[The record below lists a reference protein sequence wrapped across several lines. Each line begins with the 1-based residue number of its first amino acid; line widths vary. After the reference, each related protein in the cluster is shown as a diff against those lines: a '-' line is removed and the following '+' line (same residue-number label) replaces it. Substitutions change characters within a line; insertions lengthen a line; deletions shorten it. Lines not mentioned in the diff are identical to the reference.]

1 MQKRFLR
8 IRLPIALGRRWAW
21 RCLKYYL
28 AIFLGREPRFD
39 PDGLF
44 FWQVLLDWTR
54 IRPICSIT
62 CPGLPLEGA
71 GSQALAI
78 MGTISF
84 ARSSGLT
91 YLHTPFSSIAHAER
105 PMQEWA
111 KAWETFFNLGAGE
124 LAPGPQSHKAVDYCR
139 HFNDLWLYFGWR
151 GREDKLSHQF
161 RTLLPE
167 FRRRYYLNKSPRKTE
182 DLTVAVHVRRG
193 DSLPDNPSYYTSNE
207 TILRTMTLLKSVL
220 DARGVDYSIRLYSE
234 GDRADFEEVS
244 LPGVELFLDADPLWT
259 LEELV
264 EADILIMAKGCFS
277 RCASLLSD
285 GVKIGVHEP
294 EFGWYLLPQDNW
306 VECLPDGSF
315 DCTAFERE
323 LSLVMSS
330 KTCERPMNYP
340 SR

>member
-1 MQKRFLR
+1 M
-8 IRLPIALGRRWAW
+8 
-21 RCLKYYL
+21 
-28 AIFLGREPRFD
+28 
-39 PDGLF
+39 
-44 FWQVLLDWTR
+44 
-54 IRPICSIT
+54 
-62 CPGLPLEGA
+62 
-71 GSQALAI
+71 
-78 MGTISF
+78 
-84 ARSSGLT
+84 
-91 YLHTPFSSIAHAER
+91 
-105 PMQEWA
+105 
-111 KAWETFFNLGAGE
+111 
-124 LAPGPQSHKAVDYCR
+124 
-139 HFNDLWLYFGWR
+139 
-151 GREDKLSHQF
+151 
-161 RTLLPE
+161 
-167 FRRRYYLNKSPRKTE
+167 
-182 DLTVAVHVRRG
+182 AVHVRRG